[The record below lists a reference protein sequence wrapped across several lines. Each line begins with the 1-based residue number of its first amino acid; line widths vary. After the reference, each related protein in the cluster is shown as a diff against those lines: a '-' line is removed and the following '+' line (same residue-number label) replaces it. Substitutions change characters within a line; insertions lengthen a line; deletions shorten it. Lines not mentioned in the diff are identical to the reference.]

1 MSFLSFNVPEEK
13 DIFGTGKSR
22 KYVIDMDEKELSP
35 YIGKMLTA
43 IKLVKEYEG
52 VKALGLSL
60 DMSRGKP
67 GADQLDLSL
76 DMLNVLTNAAD
87 CKAENGFDCRNYG
100 VLDGI
105 PECKKL
111 FADLLEVDDKNIIIG
126 GSSSLNLMYDYL
138 NQCMYLGVAGCEPW
152 SKQGN
157 VKFICNVPGYD
168 RHFAITE
175 FFGIEMISVE
185 MDEFGPDVE
194 KIVELVK
201 DPMVKGMFC
210 VPKYS
215 NPNGVTYSDERVKAL
230 AALKPAAKDFRVIW
244 DNAYIIHELTDTP
257 DKLLNIFEACK
268 EFGTEDNFV
277 EFTSTSKITF
287 PGAGVSAIAASD
299 NNIAEIKKRLNFQ
312 TISYDKLN
320 QLRHVK
326 YLKNVDGLKAYM
338 QKHADIIAP
347 KFEIVL
353 DMLANEIKPLGIG
366 KWVEA
371 KGGYFISYDTIGSSA
386 KRIGELCKDAG
397 LVLTTVGA
405 TYPYGVDPEDKNIR
419 IAPTFPSVDN
429 LKKAMEVFCLC
440 AKIAAVEALI

>member
-1 MSFLSFNVPEEK
+1 MLYNEMSRDELVSLKNELEKKYEEV
-13 DIFGTGKSR
+13 KS
-22 KYVIDMDEKELSP
+22 
-35 YIGKMLTA
+35 
-43 IKLVKEYEG
+43 
-52 VKALGLSL
+52 LGLSL

-67 GADQLDLSL
+67 GADQLDLSV
-76 DMLNVLTNAAD
+76 DMLSVMTTAD
-87 CKAENGFDCRNYG
+87 ECKAENGFDCRNYG

-111 FADLLEVDDKNIIIG
+111 FADLLQVDTKNIIIG

-152 SKQGN
+152 SKQGK

-185 MDEFGPDVE
+185 MDEFGPNVE
-194 KIVELVK
+194 KIRELVK

-230 AALKPAAKDFRVIW
+230 ASLQPAAKDFRVIW

-257 DKLLNIFEACK
+257 DNLLNIFDVCK
-268 EFGTEDNFV
+268 EYGTEDYFV
-277 EFTSTSKITF
+277 EFTSTAKISF

-326 YLKNVDGLKAYM
+326 YFKNVDGIKEHM
-338 QKHADIIAP
+338 EKHAKIIAP
-347 KFEIVL
+347 KFQLVL
-353 DMLANEIKPLGIG
+353 DMLEKEIAPLGIG
-366 KWVEA
+366 EWVKA
-371 KGGYFISYDTIGSSA
+371 KGGYFISYNTVGSSA
-386 KRIGELCKDAG
+386 KRIGELCKNAG

-405 TYPYGVDPEDKNIR
+405 TYPYGVDPDDKNIR
-419 IAPTFPSVDN
+419 IAPTFPSVEN
-429 LKKAMEVFCLC
+429 LGKAMEVFCLC
-440 AKIAAVEALI
+440 AKLAAVEALI

>member
-1 MSFLSFNVPEEK
+1 MLYNEMSRDELVSLKNELEKKYEEV
-13 DIFGTGKSR
+13 KS
-22 KYVIDMDEKELSP
+22 
-35 YIGKMLTA
+35 
-43 IKLVKEYEG
+43 
-52 VKALGLSL
+52 LGLSL

-67 GADQLDLSL
+67 GADQLDLSV
-76 DMLNVLTNAAD
+76 DMLSVMTTAD
-87 CKAENGFDCRNYG
+87 ECKGENGFDCRNYG

-111 FADLLEVDDKNIIIG
+111 FADLLQVDTKNIIIG

-152 SKQGN
+152 SKQGK

-185 MDEFGPDVE
+185 MDEFGPNVE
-194 KIVELVK
+194 KIRELVK

-230 AALKPAAKDFRVIW
+230 ASLQPAAKDFRVIW

-257 DKLLNIFEACK
+257 DTLLNIFDVCK
-268 EFGTEDNFV
+268 DYGTEDYFV
-277 EFTSTSKITF
+277 EFTSTAKISF

-326 YLKNVDGLKAYM
+326 YFKNVDGIKAHM
-338 QKHADIIAP
+338 EKHAKIIAP
-347 KFEIVL
+347 KFQLVL
-353 DMLANEIKPLGIG
+353 DMLEKEIAPLGIG
-366 KWVEA
+366 EWVKA
-371 KGGYFISYDTIGSSA
+371 KGGYFISYNTVGSSA
-386 KRIGELCKDAG
+386 KRVGELCKNAG

-405 TYPYGVDPEDKNIR
+405 TYPYGVDPDDKNIR
-419 IAPTFPSVDN
+419 IAPTFPSVEN
-429 LKKAMEVFCLC
+429 LGKAMEVFCLC
-440 AKIAAVEALI
+440 AKLAAVEALI

>member
-1 MSFLSFNVPEEK
+1 MLYNQMSKEELVSLK
-13 DIFGTGKSR
+13 GELEKKYEEVKS
-22 KYVIDMDEKELSP
+22 
-35 YIGKMLTA
+35 
-43 IKLVKEYEG
+43 
-52 VKALGLSL
+52 LGLSL

-67 GADQLDLSL
+67 SADQLDLTME
-76 DMLNVLTNAAD
+76 MLNVMSSVED

-100 VLDGI
+100 VLDGM

-111 FADLLEVDDKNIIIG
+111 FADILDVEPKNIIIG
-126 GSSSLNLMYDYL
+126 GTSSLNLMYDYL
-138 NQCMYLGVAGCEPW
+138 NQCMYLGVTGCEPW
-152 SKQGN
+152 SKQGK
-157 VKFICNVPGYD
+157 VKFICNTPGYD

-175 FFGIEMISVE
+175 LFGIEMISVE

-194 KIVELVK
+194 KIAELVK

-215 NPNGVTYSDERVKAL
+215 NPNGVTYTDERVKAL

-257 DKLLNIFEACK
+257 DILMNIFEACK

-277 EFTSTSKITF
+277 EFTSTSKISF

-326 YLKNVDGLKAYM
+326 FFKNADGVKAHM
-338 QKHADIIAP
+338 DKHAAIMAP
-347 KFEIVL
+347 KFNMVL
-353 DMLANEIKPLGIG
+353 DMLEKEIAPLGIG
-366 KWVEA
+366 EWVKV
-371 KGGYFISYDTIGSSA
+371 KGGYFISYNTVGSSA
-386 KRIGELCKDAG
+386 KRIGELCKNAG

-419 IAPTFPSVDN
+419 IAPSFPPVDD
-429 LKKAMEVFCLC
+429 LRKAMEVFCLC
-440 AKIAAVEALI
+440 AKLAAVEALV

>member
-1 MSFLSFNVPEEK
+1 MLYSEMSRDELVSLKNELTK
-13 DIFGTGKSR
+13 
-22 KYVIDMDEKELSP
+22 KYED
-35 YIGKMLTA
+35 
-43 IKLVKEYEG
+43 

-67 GADQLDLSL
+67 GADQLDLSVGML
-76 DMLNVLTNAAD
+76 DIISHAED
-87 CKAENGFDCRNYG
+87 CKDENGFDCRNYG

-105 PECKKL
+105 PDCKKL
-111 FADLLEVDDKNIIIG
+111 FADLLEVKPENVIIG

-138 NQCMYLGVAGCEPW
+138 NQCMFLGVMGNEPW
-152 SKQGN
+152 SKQGK

-185 MDEFGPDVE
+185 MTNDGPDVGA
-194 KIVELVK
+194 IAELIK

-215 NPNGVTYSDERVKAL
+215 NPNGVTYTDDVVKAL

-257 DKLLNIFEACK
+257 DVLLNIFDACK
-268 EFGTEDNFV
+268 EYGTEDYFV
-277 EFTSTSKITF
+277 EFTSTSKISF

-299 NNIAEIKKRLNFQ
+299 ANIADIKKRLGFQ
-312 TISYDKLN
+312 TISYDKLK
-320 QLRHVK
+320 QLSHVK
-326 YLKNVDGLKAYM
+326 FFKNVDGIREHMK
-338 QKHADIIAP
+338 KHAEIIAP
-347 KFEIVL
+347 KFDMVLNMLDKEI
-353 DMLANEIKPLGIG
+353 APLGIG
-366 KWVEA
+366 EWVNA
-371 KGGYFISYDTIGSSA
+371 KGGYFISYNTVGCSA
-386 KRIGELCKDAG
+386 KRIGQLCKNAG

-405 TYPYGVDPEDKNIR
+405 TYPYGIDPEDRNIR

-440 AKIAAVEALI
+440 AKLAAVEALI

>member
-1 MSFLSFNVPEEK
+1 MLLKEMSKEQLLTLK
-13 DIFGTGKSR
+13 D
-22 KYVIDMDEKELSP
+22 ELSAK
-35 YIGKMLTA
+35 YEE
-43 IKLVKEYEG
+43 VK
-52 VKALGLSL
+52 KLGLSL

-67 GADQLDLSL
+67 GADQLDLSI
-76 DMLNVLTNAAD
+76 DMLSAMTTAED
-87 CKAENGFDCRNYG
+87 CKGANGFDCRNYG

-105 PECKKL
+105 PECKEL
-111 FADLLEVDDKNIIIG
+111 FAELLSVDAKNIIIG

-138 NQCMYLGVAGCEPW
+138 NQCMFMGVGGCEPW
-152 SKQGN
+152 SKQGK

-185 MDEFGPDVE
+185 MTNDGPDVE
-194 KIVELVK
+194 KIKELVK

-215 NPNGVTYSDERVKAL
+215 NPNGVTYSDEVVKGL
-230 AALKPAAKDFRVIW
+230 ASLKPDAKDFRVIW

-257 DKLLNIFEACK
+257 DALMNIFDACK
-268 EFGTEDNFV
+268 EFGSEDYFV
-277 EFTSTSKITF
+277 EFTSTAKISF

-326 YLKNVDGLKAYM
+326 YFKNVDGIKAHM
-338 QKHADIIAP
+338 DKHAAIIAP
-347 KFEIVL
+347 KFNLVLEMLDKEI
-353 DMLANEIKPLGIG
+353 APLGIG
-366 KWVEA
+366 EWVKA
-371 KGGYFISYDTIGSSA
+371 KGGYFISYNTIGCSA
-386 KRIGELCKDAG
+386 KRIGELCKNAG

-419 IAPTFPSVDN
+419 IAPTFPSVED
-429 LKKAMEVFCLC
+429 LGKAMEVFCHC
-440 AKIAAVEALI
+440 AKLAAVEALV

>member
-1 MSFLSFNVPEEK
+1 MLYNEMS
-13 DIFGTGKSR
+13 R
-22 KYVIDMDEKELSP
+22 DELVSLKN
-35 YIGKMLTA
+35 
-43 IKLVKEYEG
+43 KLEKEYEEI
-52 VKALGLSL
+52 KALGLSL

-67 GADQLDLSL
+67 GADQLDLSV
-76 DMLNVLTNAAD
+76 DMLNVMVNAED
-87 CKAENGFDCRNYG
+87 CKADNGFDCRNYG

-111 FADLLEVDDKNIIIG
+111 FADMLQVDAKNIVIG

-152 SKQGN
+152 SKQGK

-185 MDEFGPDVE
+185 MDENGPDVK
-194 KIVELVK
+194 KIAELIK

-215 NPNGVTYSDERVKAL
+215 NPTGVTYSDEKVRAL
-230 AALKPAAKDFRVIW
+230 ASLKPAANDFRVIW
-244 DNAYIIHELTDTP
+244 DNAYIVHELTDTP
-257 DKLLNIFEACK
+257 DKLLNIFDACK
-268 EFGTEDNFV
+268 EFGTEDYFV

-326 YLKNVDGLKAYM
+326 YLKDVEGVKSYM
-338 QKHADIIAP
+338 QKHAEIIAP
-347 KFEIVL
+347 KFQIVL
-353 DMLANEIKPLGIG
+353 DMLASEIKPLGIG

-371 KGGYFISYDTIGSSA
+371 KGGYFISYDTVGSSA

-405 TYPYGVDPEDKNIR
+405 TYPYGIDPEDKNIR
-419 IAPTFPSVDN
+419 IAPTFPSVEN
-429 LKKAMEVFCLC
+429 LNKAMEVFCLC
-440 AKIAAVEALI
+440 AKLAAVEALL

>member
-1 MSFLSFNVPEEK
+1 MLYNEMS
-13 DIFGTGKSR
+13 R
-22 KYVIDMDEKELSP
+22 DELVSLKN
-35 YIGKMLTA
+35 
-43 IKLVKEYEG
+43 KLEKEYEEI
-52 VKALGLSL
+52 KALGLSL

-67 GADQLDLSL
+67 GADQLDLSV
-76 DMLNVLTNAAD
+76 DMLNVIVNADD
-87 CKAENGFDCRNYG
+87 CKADNGFDCRNYG

-111 FADLLEVDDKNIIIG
+111 FADMLQVDAKNIIIG

-152 SKQGN
+152 SKQGK

-185 MDEFGPDVE
+185 MDDNGPDIK
-194 KIVELVK
+194 KIAELIK

-215 NPNGVTYSDERVKAL
+215 NPTGVTYSDEKVRAL
-230 AALKPAAKDFRVIW
+230 ASLKPAANDFRVIW
-244 DNAYIIHELTDTP
+244 DNAYIVHELTDTP
-257 DKLLNIFEACK
+257 DKLLNIFDACK
-268 EFGTEDNFV
+268 EFGTEDYFV

-326 YLKNVDGLKAYM
+326 YLKDVEGVKSYM
-338 QKHADIIAP
+338 QKHAEIIAP
-347 KFEIVL
+347 KFQIVL
-353 DMLANEIKPLGIG
+353 DMLASEIKPLGIG

-386 KRIGELCKDAG
+386 KRIGELCKEAG

-405 TYPYGVDPEDKNIR
+405 TYPYGIDPEDKNIR

-440 AKIAAVEALI
+440 AKIAAVEALL

>member
-1 MSFLSFNVPEEK
+1 MLYNEMS
-13 DIFGTGKSR
+13 R
-22 KYVIDMDEKELSP
+22 DE
-35 YIGKMLTA
+35 
-43 IKLVKEYEG
+43 LVSLKNQLEKEYEEI
-52 VKALGLSL
+52 KMLGLSL

-67 GADQLDLSL
+67 GADQLDLSV
-76 DMLNVLTNAAD
+76 DMLNIMVNADD
-87 CKAENGFDCRNYG
+87 CKADNGFDCRNYG

-111 FADLLEVDDKNIIIG
+111 FADMLQVDVKNVIIG

-152 SKQGN
+152 SKQGK

-175 FFGIEMISVE
+175 FFGIEMISIE
-185 MDEFGPDVE
+185 MDDNGPDVH
-194 KIVELVK
+194 KIAELVK

-215 NPNGVTYSDERVKAL
+215 NPTGVTYSDEKVRAL
-230 AALKPAAKDFRVIW
+230 ASLKPAAKDFRVIW
-244 DNAYIIHELTDTP
+244 DNAYIVHELTDTP

-268 EFGTEDNFV
+268 EFGTEDYFV

-287 PGAGVSAIAASD
+287 PGAGVSAVAASD
-299 NNIAEIKKRLNFQ
+299 KNIAEIKKRLNFQ

-326 YLKNVDGLKAYM
+326 YLKNIDGVKAYM
-338 QKHADIIAP
+338 QKHAEIIAP
-347 KFEIVL
+347 KFQIVL
-353 DMLANEIKPLGIG
+353 DMLATEIKPLGIG

-371 KGGYFISYDTIGSSA
+371 KGGYFISYDTVGSSA

-405 TYPYGVDPEDKNIR
+405 TYPYGIDPEDKNIR
-419 IAPTFPSVDN
+419 IAPTFPSVEN

-440 AKIAAVEALI
+440 AKLAAIEALI

>member
-1 MSFLSFNVPEEK
+1 MLYNQMSREELVALK
-13 DIFGTGKSR
+13 GELDK
-22 KYVIDMDEKELSP
+22 KYEE
-35 YIGKMLTA
+35 
-43 IKLVKEYEG
+43 

-67 GADQLDLSL
+67 GADQLDLTVA
-76 DMLNVLTNAAD
+76 MLNVMVDAND

-105 PECKKL
+105 SECKKL
-111 FADLLEVDDKNIIIG
+111 FAELLEVEPKNVIIG
-126 GSSSLNLMYDYL
+126 GTSSLNLMYDYL

-152 SKQGN
+152 SKQGK

-194 KIVELVK
+194 KIAELVK

-215 NPNGVTYSDERVKAL
+215 NPNGVTYSDERVMAL
-230 AALKPAAKDFRVIW
+230 AALNPAAKDFRVIW

-257 DKLLNIFEACK
+257 DVLMNIFDACK
-268 EFGTEDNFV
+268 EYGTEDYFV
-277 EFTSTSKITF
+277 EFTSTSKISF

-299 NNIAEIKKRLNFQ
+299 ANIAEIKKRLNFQ

-326 YLKNVDGLKAYM
+326 YFKNVDGIKAHM
-338 QKHADIIAP
+338 HKHAKIIAP
-347 KFEIVL
+347 KFNMVL
-353 DMLANEIKPLGIG
+353 DMLEKEIKPYGIG
-366 KWVEA
+366 EWVKA
-371 KGGYFISYDTIGSSA
+371 KGGYFISYNTIGCSA
-386 KRIGELCKDAG
+386 KRIGELCKEAG

-405 TYPYGVDPEDKNIR
+405 TYPYGNDPEDKNIR
-419 IAPTFPSVDN
+419 IAPTFPSVEN
-429 LKKAMEVFCLC
+429 LGKAMEVFCLC
-440 AKIAAVEALI
+440 AKMAAVEELLK

>member
-1 MSFLSFNVPEEK
+1 MLYNQMSKEELVSLK
-13 DIFGTGKSR
+13 GELEKKYEEVKS
-22 KYVIDMDEKELSP
+22 
-35 YIGKMLTA
+35 
-43 IKLVKEYEG
+43 
-52 VKALGLSL
+52 LGLSL

-67 GADQLDLSL
+67 SADQLDLTME
-76 DMLNVLTNAAD
+76 MLNVMSSVED

-100 VLDGI
+100 VLDGM

-111 FADLLEVDDKNIIIG
+111 FADILDVEPKNIIIG
-126 GSSSLNLMYDYL
+126 GTSSLNLMYDYL
-138 NQCMYLGVAGCEPW
+138 NQCMYLGVAGSEPW
-152 SKQGN
+152 SKQGK
-157 VKFICNVPGYD
+157 VKFICNTPGYD

-175 FFGIEMISVE
+175 LFGIEMISVE

-194 KIVELVK
+194 KIAELVK

-215 NPNGVTYSDERVKAL
+215 NPNGVTYTDERVKAL

-257 DKLLNIFEACK
+257 DILMNIFEACK

-277 EFTSTSKITF
+277 EFTSTSKISF

-326 YLKNVDGLKAYM
+326 FFKNADGVKAHM
-338 QKHADIIAP
+338 DKQAAIMAP
-347 KFEIVL
+347 KFNMVL
-353 DMLANEIKPLGIG
+353 DMLEKEIEPLGIG
-366 KWVEA
+366 EWVKI
-371 KGGYFISYDTIGSSA
+371 KGGYFISYNTVGSSA
-386 KRIGELCKDAG
+386 KRIGELCKNAG

-419 IAPTFPSVDN
+419 IAPSFPPVDD
-429 LKKAMEVFCLC
+429 LRKAMEVFCLC
-440 AKIAAVEALI
+440 AKLAAVEALVQKE

>member
-1 MSFLSFNVPEEK
+1 MLYNEMS
-13 DIFGTGKSR
+13 R
-22 KYVIDMDEKELSP
+22 DELVSLKKELE
-35 YIGKMLTA
+35 K
-43 IKLVKEYEG
+43 KYEE

-67 GADQLDLSL
+67 GADQLDLSV
-76 DMLNVLTNAAD
+76 DMLSVMTTAED
-87 CKAENGFDCRNYG
+87 CIGENGFDCRNYG

-111 FADLLEVDDKNIIIG
+111 FADLLQVDTKNIVIG

-138 NQCMYLGVAGCEPW
+138 NQCMYLGIAGCEPW
-152 SKQGN
+152 SKQGK

-168 RHFAITE
+168 RHFTITE

-185 MDEFGPDVE
+185 MDEFGPNVE
-194 KIVELVK
+194 KIRELVK

-215 NPNGVTYSDERVKAL
+215 NPNGVTYSDERVRAL
-230 AALKPAAKDFRVIW
+230 ASLKPAAKDFRVIW

-257 DKLLNIFEACK
+257 DNLLNIFDACK
-268 EFGTEDNFV
+268 EFGTEDYFV
-277 EFTSTSKITF
+277 EFTSTAKISF

-326 YLKNVDGLKAYM
+326 YFKNVDGIKAHM
-338 QKHADIIAP
+338 DKHAKIIAP
-347 KFEIVL
+347 KFQLVL
-353 DMLANEIKPLGIG
+353 DMLEKEIAPLGIG
-366 KWVEA
+366 EWVKA
-371 KGGYFISYDTIGSSA
+371 KGGYFISYNTVGSSA

-405 TYPYGVDPEDKNIR
+405 TYPYGVDPDDKNIR
-419 IAPTFPSVDN
+419 IAPTFPSVEN
-429 LKKAMEVFCLC
+429 LGKAMEVFCLC
-440 AKIAAVEALI
+440 AKLAAVEALV

>member
-1 MSFLSFNVPEEK
+1 MLYNQMSKEELVSL
-13 DIFGTGKSR
+13 KSGLEK
-22 KYVIDMDEKELSP
+22 KYEE
-35 YIGKMLTA
+35 
-43 IKLVKEYEG
+43 VKS
-52 VKALGLSL
+52 LGLSL

-67 GADQLDLSL
+67 SADQLDLTM
-76 DMLNVLTNAAD
+76 DMLNVMSSVED

-100 VLDGI
+100 VLDGM

-111 FADLLEVDDKNIIIG
+111 FADILDVEPKNIIIG
-126 GSSSLNLMYDYL
+126 GTSSLNLMYDYL
-138 NQCMYLGVAGCEPW
+138 NQCMYLGVTGCEPW
-152 SKQGN
+152 SKQGK
-157 VKFICNVPGYD
+157 VKFICNTPGYD

-175 FFGIEMISVE
+175 LFGIEMISVE

-194 KIVELVK
+194 KIAELVK

-215 NPNGVTYSDERVKAL
+215 NPNGVTYTDERVKAL

-244 DNAYIIHELTDTP
+244 DNAYIIHELTGTP
-257 DKLLNIFEACK
+257 DVLMNIFEACK

-277 EFTSTSKITF
+277 EFTSTSKISF
-287 PGAGVSAIAASD
+287 PGAGVSAMAASD

-326 YLKNVDGLKAYM
+326 FFKNADGVKAHM
-338 QKHADIIAP
+338 DKHAAIMAP
-347 KFEIVL
+347 KFNMVL
-353 DMLANEIKPLGIG
+353 DMLEKEIAPLGIG
-366 KWVEA
+366 EWVKV
-371 KGGYFISYDTIGSSA
+371 KGGYFISYNTVGSSA
-386 KRIGELCKDAG
+386 KRIGELCKNAG

-419 IAPTFPSVDN
+419 IAPSFPPVDD
-429 LKKAMEVFCLC
+429 LRKAMEVFCLC
-440 AKIAAVEALI
+440 AKLAAVEALV

>member
-1 MSFLSFNVPEEK
+1 MLLNNMS
-13 DIFGTGKSR
+13 R
-22 KYVIDMDEKELSP
+22 DELVSLKNELEN
-35 YIGKMLTA
+35 
-43 IKLVKEYEG
+43 EYEK
-52 VKALGLSL
+52 VKSLGLSL

-67 GADQLDLSL
+67 GADQLDIST
-76 DMLNVLTNAAD
+76 DMLTVMTNADD
-87 CKAENGFDCRNYG
+87 CKAINGFDCRNYG

-111 FADLLEVDDKNIIIG
+111 FAELLEVGKTNIIVG

-138 NQCMYLGVAGCEPW
+138 NQCMYLGVGGCEPW
-152 SKQGN
+152 SRQGK

-185 MDEFGPDVE
+185 MNNDGPDVE
-194 KIVELVK
+194 KIKELVK

-215 NPNGVTYSDERVKAL
+215 NPNGVTYSDEVVRAL
-230 AALKPAAKDFRVIW
+230 ASLKPAAKDFRVIW

-257 DKLLNIFEACK
+257 DSLLNIFEACK

-277 EFTSTSKITF
+277 EFTSTSKISF

-299 NNIAEIKKRLNFQ
+299 SNIAEIKKRLNFQ

-326 YLKNVDGLKAYM
+326 YFKNVDGIKAHM

-347 KFEIVL
+347 KFQLVL
-353 DMLANEIKPLGIG
+353 DMLENEIAPLGIG
-366 KWVEA
+366 EWVKA
-371 KGGYFISYDTIGSSA
+371 KGGYFISYNTKGSSA
-386 KRIGELCKDAG
+386 KRIGELCKNAG

-419 IAPTFPSVDN
+419 IAPTFPSVAD
-429 LKKAMEVFCLC
+429 LGKAMGVFCLC
-440 AKIAAVEALI
+440 AKLAAVEALI

>member
-1 MSFLSFNVPEEK
+1 MLYNQMSKEELVSLK
-13 DIFGTGKSR
+13 GELEK
-22 KYVIDMDEKELSP
+22 KYEEV
-35 YIGKMLTA
+35 
-43 IKLVKEYEG
+43 KL
-52 VKALGLSL
+52 LGLSL

-67 GADQLDLSL
+67 SADQLDLTM
-76 DMLNVLTNAAD
+76 DMLNVMSSVED

-100 VLDGI
+100 VLDGM

-111 FADLLEVDDKNIIIG
+111 FADILDVEPKNIIIG
-126 GSSSLNLMYDYL
+126 GTSSLNLMYDYL

-152 SKQGN
+152 SKQGK
-157 VKFICNVPGYD
+157 VKFICNTPGYD

-175 FFGIEMISVE
+175 LFGIEMISVE

-194 KIVELVK
+194 KIAELVK

-215 NPNGVTYSDERVKAL
+215 NPNGVTYTDERVKAL

-244 DNAYIIHELTDTP
+244 DNAYIIHELTGTP
-257 DKLLNIFEACK
+257 DVLMNIFEACK

-277 EFTSTSKITF
+277 EFTSTSKISF

-326 YLKNVDGLKAYM
+326 FFKNADGVKAHM
-338 QKHADIIAP
+338 DKHAAIMAP
-347 KFEIVL
+347 KFNMVL
-353 DMLANEIKPLGIG
+353 DMLEKEIAPLGIG
-366 KWVEA
+366 EWVKV
-371 KGGYFISYDTIGSSA
+371 KGGYFISYNTVGSSA
-386 KRIGELCKDAG
+386 KRIGELCKNAG

-419 IAPTFPSVDN
+419 IAPSFPPVDD
-429 LKKAMEVFCLC
+429 LRKAMEVFCLC
-440 AKIAAVEALI
+440 AKLAAVEALV

>member
-1 MSFLSFNVPEEK
+1 MLYNQMSREELISLK
-13 DIFGTGKSR
+13 GELDKKYEEVKS
-22 KYVIDMDEKELSP
+22 
-35 YIGKMLTA
+35 
-43 IKLVKEYEG
+43 
-52 VKALGLSL
+52 LGLSL

-67 GADQLDLSL
+67 GADQLDLTV
-76 DMLNVLTNAAD
+76 DMLNVMVDAND

-111 FADLLEVDDKNIIIG
+111 FAELLEVEPKNIIIG
-126 GSSSLNLMYDYL
+126 GSSSLNLMFDYL

-152 SKQGN
+152 SKQGK

-175 FFGIEMISVE
+175 FFGIEMISVD

-194 KIVELVK
+194 KITELVK

-230 AALKPAAKDFRVIW
+230 AALKPVAKDFRVIW

-257 DKLLNIFEACK
+257 DSLINIFEACK
-268 EFGTEDNFV
+268 EHGTEDYFV
-277 EFTSTSKITF
+277 EFTSTSKISF
-287 PGAGVSAIAASD
+287 PGAGISAIAASD

-326 YLKNVDGLKAYM
+326 YFKDVDGIKAHM
-338 QKHADIIAP
+338 DKHAKIIAP
-347 KFEIVL
+347 KFNIVL
-353 DMLANEIKPLGIG
+353 NMLEKEIKPCGIG
-366 KWVEA
+366 EWVNA
-371 KGGYFISYDTIGSSA
+371 KGGYFISYNTIGCSA
-386 KRIGELCKDAG
+386 KRIGDLCKNAG
-397 LVLTTVGA
+397 LILTTVGA

-419 IAPTFPSVDN
+419 IAPTFPSIEN
-429 LKKAMEVFCLC
+429 LEKAMEVFCLC
-440 AKIAAVEALI
+440 AKLAAVEELLK

>member
-1 MSFLSFNVPEEK
+1 MLYNQMSKEELVSL
-13 DIFGTGKSR
+13 KSGLEK
-22 KYVIDMDEKELSP
+22 KYEE
-35 YIGKMLTA
+35 
-43 IKLVKEYEG
+43 VKS
-52 VKALGLSL
+52 LGLSL

-67 GADQLDLSL
+67 SADQLDLTM
-76 DMLNVLTNAAD
+76 DMLNVMSSVED

-100 VLDGI
+100 VLDGM

-111 FADLLEVDDKNIIIG
+111 FADILDVEPKNIIIG
-126 GSSSLNLMYDYL
+126 GTSSLNLMYDYL
-138 NQCMYLGVAGCEPW
+138 NQCMYLGVAGSEPW
-152 SKQGN
+152 SKQGK
-157 VKFICNVPGYD
+157 VKFICNTPGYD

-175 FFGIEMISVE
+175 LFGIEMISVE

-194 KIVELVK
+194 KIAELVK

-215 NPNGVTYSDERVKAL
+215 NPNGVTYTDERVKAL

-257 DKLLNIFEACK
+257 DILMNIFEACK

-277 EFTSTSKITF
+277 EFTSTSKISF

-326 YLKNVDGLKAYM
+326 FFKNADGVKAHM
-338 QKHADIIAP
+338 DKHAAIMAP
-347 KFEIVL
+347 KFNMVL
-353 DMLANEIKPLGIG
+353 DMLEKEIEPLGIG
-366 KWVEA
+366 EWVKI
-371 KGGYFISYDTIGSSA
+371 KGGYFISYNTVGSSA
-386 KRIGELCKDAG
+386 KRIGELCKNAG

-405 TYPYGVDPEDKNIR
+405 PYPYGIDPEDKNIR
-419 IAPTFPSVDN
+419 IAPSFPPVDD
-429 LKKAMEVFCLC
+429 LRKAMEVFCLC
-440 AKIAAVEALI
+440 AKLAAVEALV

>member
-1 MSFLSFNVPEEK
+1 MLYNEMNREELLSL
-13 DIFGTGKSR
+13 KS
-22 KYVIDMDEKELSP
+22 ELE
-35 YIGKMLTA
+35 
-43 IKLVKEYEG
+43 KEYEE
-52 VKALGLSL
+52 VKSRGLSL

-67 GADQLDLSL
+67 SAAQLDLTM
-76 DMLNVLTNAAD
+76 DMLKVMSTVED

-100 VLDGI
+100 VLDGM

-111 FADLLEVDDKNIIIG
+111 FADILEVDTKNIIVG
-126 GSSSLNLMYDYL
+126 GTSSLNLMYDYL
-138 NQCMYLGVAGCEPW
+138 NQCMFLGVAGCEPW

-157 VKFICNVPGYD
+157 VKFICNTPGYD

-175 FFGIEMISVE
+175 FFGVEMISVE

-194 KIVELVK
+194 KIKELVK

-257 DKLLNIFEACK
+257 DVLMNIFEACK
-268 EFGTEDNFV
+268 EFGTEDNFI
-277 EFTSTSKITF
+277 EFTSTSKISF

-326 YLKNVDGLKAYM
+326 FFKNADGVKAHM
-338 QKHADIIAP
+338 DKHSAIMAP
-347 KFEIVL
+347 KFNLVL
-353 DMLANEIKPLGIG
+353 DMLEKEIAPLGIG
-366 KWVEA
+366 EWVKV
-371 KGGYFISYDTIGSSA
+371 KGGYFISYNTVGSSA
-386 KRIGELCKDAG
+386 KRIGELCKAAG

-405 TYPYGVDPEDKNIR
+405 TYPYGIDPEDKNIR
-419 IAPTFPSVDN
+419 IAPSFPPVED
-429 LKKAMEVFCLC
+429 LRKAMEVFCLC

>member
-1 MSFLSFNVPEEK
+1 MLLKDMTKEQLSALKNE
-13 DIFGTGKSR
+13 
-22 KYVIDMDEKELSP
+22 
-35 YIGKMLTA
+35 LTA
-43 IKLVKEYEG
+43 KYDEVKQQ
-52 VKALGLSL
+52 GLSL

-67 GADQLDLSL
+67 GADQLDLTT
-76 DMLNVLTNAAD
+76 DMLNVMVNDDD

-111 FADLLEVDDKNIIIG
+111 FADLLQVDAKNIIIG

-138 NQCMYLGVAGCEPW
+138 NQCMFMGVAGCEPW

-175 FFGIEMISVE
+175 YFGIEMISVE
-185 MDEFGPDVE
+185 MNNDGPDVE
-194 KIVELVK
+194 KIKELVK

-215 NPNGVTYSDERVKAL
+215 NPNGVTYSDDVVKAL
-230 AALKPAAKDFRVIW
+230 ASLKPAAKDFRVIW

-257 DKLLNIFEACK
+257 DVLMNIFDACK
-268 EFGTEDNFV
+268 EFGTEDYFV
-277 EFTSTSKITF
+277 EFTSTSKISF

-299 NNIAEIKKRLNFQ
+299 KNIAEIKKRLNFQ

-326 YLKNVDGLKAYM
+326 YFKNLDGIKAHM
-338 QKHADIIAP
+338 DKHAEIIAP
-347 KFEIVL
+347 KFNLVLEMLQKEI
-353 DMLANEIKPLGIG
+353 APLGIG
-366 KWVEA
+366 EWVKA
-371 KGGYFISYDTIGSSA
+371 KGGYFISYNTIGCSA
-386 KRIGELCKDAG
+386 KRIGELCKEAG

-405 TYPYGVDPEDKNIR
+405 TYPYGIDPDDKNIR
-419 IAPTFPSVDN
+419 IAPTFPSVED
-429 LKKAMEVFCLC
+429 LGKAMEVFCLC
-440 AKIAAVEALI
+440 AKLAAVEALV

>member
-1 MSFLSFNVPEEK
+1 MHYNQMSREELLV
-13 DIFGTGKSR
+13 IKS
-22 KYVIDMDEKELSP
+22 ELDKV
-35 YIGKMLTA
+35 YEE
-43 IKLVKEYEG
+43 IKCQ
-52 VKALGLSL
+52 GLSL

-67 GADQLDLSL
+67 GADQLDLSMR
-76 DMLNVLTNAAD
+76 MLNVMSTVDD

-100 VLDGI
+100 VLDGM

-111 FADLLEVDDKNIIIG
+111 FADILEVEPKNVIIG
-126 GSSSLNLMYDYL
+126 GTSSLNLMYDYL
-138 NQCMYLGVAGCEPW
+138 NQCMYLGIAGCEPW
-152 SKQGN
+152 SKQGK

-168 RHFAITE
+168 RHFSITE

-194 KIVELVK
+194 KIAELVK

-215 NPNGVTYSDERVKAL
+215 NPNGVTYTDERVKAL

-244 DNAYIIHELTDTP
+244 DNAYIIHELTDNP
-257 DKLLNIFEACK
+257 DVLINIFEACK
-268 EFGTEDNFV
+268 EFGTEDYFV
-277 EFTSTSKITF
+277 EFTSTSKISF

-326 YLKNVDGLKAYM
+326 FFKNADGVKAHM
-338 QKHADIIAP
+338 EKHAKIIAP
-347 KFEIVL
+347 KFNLVL
-353 DMLANEIKPLGIG
+353 DMLEKEIAPLGIG
-366 KWVEA
+366 KWVKA
-371 KGGYFISYDTIGSSA
+371 KGGYFISYDTIGCSA

-405 TYPYGVDPEDKNIR
+405 TYPYGIDPEDKNIR
-419 IAPTFPSVDN
+419 IAPTFPSTDN
-429 LKKAMEVFCLC
+429 LAKAMEVFCLS
-440 AKIAAVEALI
+440 AKIAAIEALV

>member
-1 MSFLSFNVPEEK
+1 MLYNEMSRDELLSLKSELEKKYEEV
-13 DIFGTGKSR
+13 KS
-22 KYVIDMDEKELSP
+22 
-35 YIGKMLTA
+35 
-43 IKLVKEYEG
+43 
-52 VKALGLSL
+52 LGLSL

-67 GADQLDLSL
+67 GKEQLDLSV
-76 DMLNVLTNAAD
+76 DMLSVMTTAEE
-87 CKAENGFDCRNYG
+87 CVGENGFDCRNYG

-111 FADLLEVDDKNIIIG
+111 FAELLQVDTKNIIIG

-138 NQCMYLGVAGCEPW
+138 NQCMYLGVGGCTPW
-152 SKQGN
+152 SKQGK

-175 FFGIEMISVE
+175 FFDIEMISVE

-194 KIVELVK
+194 KIAELVK

-215 NPNGVTYSDERVKAL
+215 NPNGVTYSDERVKAI
-230 AALKPAAKDFRVIW
+230 ASLKPAAKDFRVIW

-257 DKLLNIFEACK
+257 DNLLNIFDVCK
-268 EFGTEDNFV
+268 KFGTEDNFV
-277 EFTSTSKITF
+277 EFTSTSKISF

-326 YLKNVDGLKAYM
+326 YFKNVEGIKAHM
-338 QKHADIIAP
+338 DKHAAIIAP
-347 KFEIVL
+347 KFNMVL
-353 DMLANEIKPLGIG
+353 DMLEKEIAPLGIG
-366 KWVEA
+366 EWVKA
-371 KGGYFISYDTIGSSA
+371 KGGYFISYNTVGSSA
-386 KRIGELCKDAG
+386 KRIGELCKNAG

-405 TYPYGVDPEDKNIR
+405 TYPYGVDPDDKNIR
-419 IAPTFPSVDN
+419 IAPTFPSVEN
-429 LKKAMEVFCLC
+429 LEKAMEVFCLC
-440 AKIAAVEALI
+440 AKLAAVEALV

>member
-1 MSFLSFNVPEEK
+1 MLYNQMSKEELVSLK
-13 DIFGTGKSR
+13 GELEKKYEEVKS
-22 KYVIDMDEKELSP
+22 
-35 YIGKMLTA
+35 
-43 IKLVKEYEG
+43 
-52 VKALGLSL
+52 LGLSL

-67 GADQLDLSL
+67 SADQLDLTM
-76 DMLNVLTNAAD
+76 DMLNVMSSVED

-100 VLDGI
+100 VLDGM

-111 FADLLEVDDKNIIIG
+111 FADILDVEPKNIIIG
-126 GSSSLNLMYDYL
+126 GTSSLNLMYDYL

-152 SKQGN
+152 SKQGK
-157 VKFICNVPGYD
+157 VKFICNTPGYD

-175 FFGIEMISVE
+175 LFGIEMISVE

-194 KIVELVK
+194 KIAELVK

-215 NPNGVTYSDERVKAL
+215 NPNGVTYTDERVKAL

-244 DNAYIIHELTDTP
+244 DNAYIIHELTGTP
-257 DKLLNIFEACK
+257 DVLMNIFEACK

-277 EFTSTSKITF
+277 EFTSTSKISF

-326 YLKNVDGLKAYM
+326 FFKNADGVKAHM
-338 QKHADIIAP
+338 DKHAAIMAP
-347 KFEIVL
+347 KFNMVL
-353 DMLANEIKPLGIG
+353 DMLEKEIAPLGIG
-366 KWVEA
+366 EWVKV
-371 KGGYFISYDTIGSSA
+371 KGGYFISYNTVGSSA
-386 KRIGELCKDAG
+386 KRIGELCKNAG

-419 IAPTFPSVDN
+419 IAPSFPPVDD
-429 LKKAMEVFCLC
+429 LRKAMEVFCLC
-440 AKIAAVEALI
+440 AKLAAVEALV

>member
-1 MSFLSFNVPEEK
+1 MLYNEMS
-13 DIFGTGKSR
+13 R
-22 KYVIDMDEKELSP
+22 DELVSLKN
-35 YIGKMLTA
+35 
-43 IKLVKEYEG
+43 KLEKEYEEI
-52 VKALGLSL
+52 KSLGLSL

-67 GADQLDLSL
+67 GADQLDLSV
-76 DMLNVLTNAAD
+76 DMLNVIVNADD
-87 CKAENGFDCRNYG
+87 CKENNGFDCRNYG

-111 FADLLEVDDKNIIIG
+111 FADMLQVDAKNIIIG

-152 SKQGN
+152 SKQGK

-185 MDEFGPDVE
+185 MDDNGPDVE
-194 KIVELVK
+194 KIAELVK

-215 NPNGVTYSDERVKAL
+215 NPTGVTYSDAKVRAL
-230 AALKPAAKDFRVIW
+230 ASLKPAAKDFRVIW
-244 DNAYIIHELTDTP
+244 DNAYIVHELTDTP
-257 DKLLNIFEACK
+257 DKLLNIFDACK
-268 EFGTEDNFV
+268 EFGTEDYFV

-287 PGAGVSAIAASD
+287 PGAGVSAVAASD
-299 NNIAEIKKRLNFQ
+299 KNIAEIKKRLNFQ

-326 YLKNVDGLKAYM
+326 YLKNIDGVKAYM
-338 QKHADIIAP
+338 QKHAEIIAP
-347 KFEIVL
+347 KFQIVL
-353 DMLANEIKPLGIG
+353 DMLATEIKPLGIG

-371 KGGYFISYDTIGSSA
+371 KGGYFISYDTVGSSA

-440 AKIAAVEALI
+440 AKLATVEALL

>member
-1 MSFLSFNVPEEK
+1 MLYNEMS
-13 DIFGTGKSR
+13 R
-22 KYVIDMDEKELSP
+22 DELVSLKN
-35 YIGKMLTA
+35 
-43 IKLVKEYEG
+43 KLEKEYEEI
-52 VKALGLSL
+52 KALGLSL

-67 GADQLDLSL
+67 GADQLDLSV
-76 DMLNVLTNAAD
+76 DMLNVMVNAED
-87 CKAENGFDCRNYG
+87 CKADNGFDCRNYG

-111 FADLLEVDDKNIIIG
+111 FADMLQVDAKNIVIG
-126 GSSSLNLMYDYL
+126 GSSSLNLMYDYI
-138 NQCMYLGVAGCEPW
+138 NQCMYLGVTGCEPW
-152 SKQGN
+152 SKQGK

-185 MDEFGPDVE
+185 MDENGPDVK
-194 KIVELVK
+194 KIAELIK

-215 NPNGVTYSDERVKAL
+215 NPTGVTYSDEKVRAL
-230 AALKPAAKDFRVIW
+230 ASLKPAANDFRVIW
-244 DNAYIIHELTDTP
+244 DNAYIVHELTDTP
-257 DKLLNIFEACK
+257 DKLLNIFDACK
-268 EFGTEDNFV
+268 EFGTEDYFV

-326 YLKNVDGLKAYM
+326 YLKDVEGVKSYM
-338 QKHADIIAP
+338 QKHAEIIAP
-347 KFEIVL
+347 KFQIVL
-353 DMLANEIKPLGIG
+353 DMLASEIKPLGIG

-371 KGGYFISYDTIGSSA
+371 KGGYFISYDTVGSSA
-386 KRIGELCKDAG
+386 KRIGELCKEAG
-397 LVLTTVGA
+397 LVLTTIGA
-405 TYPYGVDPEDKNIR
+405 TYPYGIDPEDKNIR

-440 AKIAAVEALI
+440 AKIAAIEALL